1 MSKEENGIYP
11 RVLLKIGYLSG
22 HFTVL
27 LALMIVEIEKK
38 TELTFILLNIPI
50 CRLHCPNDCC
60 PLRK

>member
-1 MSKEENGIYP
+1 MHMSKEENGKYP

-38 TELTFILLNIPI
+38 QS
-50 CRLHCPNDCC
+50 
-60 PLRK
+60 

>member
-11 RVLLKIGYLSG
+11 RVLLKIGYLHVSG

-38 TELTFILLNIPI
+38 QS
-50 CRLHCPNDCC
+50 
-60 PLRK
+60 